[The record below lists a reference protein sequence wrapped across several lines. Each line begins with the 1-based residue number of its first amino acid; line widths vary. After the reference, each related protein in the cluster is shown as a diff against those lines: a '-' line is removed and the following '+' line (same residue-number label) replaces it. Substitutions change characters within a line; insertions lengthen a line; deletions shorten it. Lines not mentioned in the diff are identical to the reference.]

1 MRTDNASSIVEP
13 GVAEPLPYA
22 DVFDLE
28 SSVAFLMGTAGNWVS
43 QRFGAEL
50 KRLGFTLIEWLVC
63 AALLHRPYQR
73 LSEVARRMKS
83 DASTLSRSVERLRR
97 RGLLV
102 NERRLD
108 DRRSVSLALT
118 PAGVDLT
125 EKGISL
131 ARRYDRILMHGID
144 ELQPRS
150 LQLVLQRL
158 LENINRL
165 GRLQ

>member
-1 MRTDNASSIVEP
+1 VRADNASSIVDL
-13 GVAEPLPYA
+13 GGTASSLPHTDA
-22 DVFDLE
+22 FDLE
-28 SSVAFLMGTAGNWVS
+28 SSVAFLMGSAGNGVS

-50 KRLGFTLIEWLVC
+50 KQLGFTLIEWLVC

-118 PAGVDLT
+118 PAGVELT

-131 ARRYDRILMHGID
+131 ARHCDRILMHGID
-144 ELQPRS
+144 ERQPRS
-150 LQLVLQRL
+150 LQIVLQRL

-165 GRLQ
+165 ELP